1 MAAFTYPG
9 VYIEE
14 ISSGQHSITGV
25 ATSIAAFIGYT
36 NVGPVDE
43 AVMVESWAEYESLFG
58 GMMPG
63 VYLGYAVYQF
73 FLNGGSQAY
82 IVRLCN
88 TDSSY
93 GANSVAVA
101 ASASIGGMTI
111 NANNPGVWGNN
122 IAVAI
127 TGINS
132 VNSTFNLQVYELTGS
147 GSLSMV
153 ESYTNL
159 STNPANASYAV
170 TIVNNDSNY
179 IALTSGISLPTSS
192 AGYCGVYT
200 INGNV
205 TQGVISQGDALT
217 QSGSGAEGTV
227 LVAPTATLPMTIQL
241 TKTSAA
247 IDMANPTDTWSK
259 GLTETFTQSGA
270 PTQMPMALVSGSI
283 TGGPFTPSETVT
295 QLQSGATAICVGS
308 TPSTLPNGLATPGL
322 LLLQYITVAPA
333 NSFAQWTGGTSKAV
347 LTPINAPVPT
357 FAEPFAI
364 AGTFTAGADGLALA
378 PDGSNASAIAA
389 FKEQLLNSKPGL
401 TPPTSGI
408 SLLADVPIF
417 NLLCVPGECDLAAV
431 SVLQAFCAAN
441 RAFYIVDAAQGAIL
455 GTGTNGLSATGP
467 ADSTGASLINPSA
480 SNSAF
485 YFPWVQAPDPMAG
498 FRPAYFPPCGFIAG
512 IYATTDATRGVW
524 KAPAGIDAGLTG
536 ALGLQYNLNDL
547 QNGSLNVLGVNC
559 LRQFPNFGEVVW
571 GARTIAGNDAIGS
584 QWKYVPIRRLALFL
598 ESSLYQGTQWAV
610 FEPNAEPLWGQVRLS
625 IGAFLQGLFLQGAF
639 AGTAPQQAYFVKCD
653 GDNNPSTSQALGIL
667 NISVGF
673 APLYPAEFVV
683 IQIQQIMSQS

>member
-1 MAAFTYPG
+1 MAAFTFPG

-73 FLNGGSQAY
+73 FQNGGTQAY
-82 IVRLCN
+82 IVRLC
-88 TDSSY
+88 DQSA
-93 GANSVAVA
+93 GQA
-101 ASASIGGMTI
+101 APAAATIGGLAI
-111 NANNPGVWGNN
+111 SANNPGSWGNN

-127 TGINS
+127 TGINT
-132 VNSTFNLQVYELTGS
+132 VNSTFNLQVFELTGS

-159 STNPANASYAV
+159 STSSSSASYAV
-170 TIVNNDSNY
+170 TIVNNDSTY
-179 IALTSGISLPTSS
+179 ISLTAGLGLPTSS
-192 AGYCGVYT
+192 AAYCGVYT
-200 INGNV
+200 VNGKV
-205 TQGVISQGDALT
+205 TLGAISQGDTLT

-241 TKTSAA
+241 TKTSAS
-247 IDMANPTDTWSK
+247 IDVANPSATWSN
-259 GLTETFTQSGA
+259 GGVTETFTQNGL
-270 PTQMPMALVSGSI
+270 PTQMPMALISGSI
-283 TGGPFTPSETVT
+283 TGGPFTPGEAVT
-295 QLQSGATAICVGS
+295 QQQSASVTATAVCVGS
-308 TPSTLPNGLATPGL
+308 TPSTLPAGLATPGL
-322 LLLQYITVAPA
+322 LLLQYITGAPA
-333 NSFAQWTGGTSKAV
+333 NSFTQWKGGTSGAV
-347 LTPINAPVPT
+347 LTPICAPVPT
-357 FAEPFAI
+357 FAQPFATV
-364 AGTFTAGADGLALA
+364 AGYTHGADESA
-378 PDGSNASAIAA
+378 PLKPDDATAA
-389 FKEQLLNSKPGL
+389 TFMEQLLNTQ
-401 TPPTSGI
+401 TPPAAPTGI
-408 SLLADVPIF
+408 SLLANVPIF

-431 SVLQAFCAAN
+431 SALQSFCAAS
-441 RAFYIVDAAQGAIL
+441 RAFLIVDAAQNAIL

-467 ADSTGASLINPSA
+467 SDSTGATLVNPSA

-498 FRPAYFPPCGFIAG
+498 FRPAYFPPCGFMAG

-524 KAPAGIDAGLTG
+524 KAPAGIDASLTG

-547 QNGSLNVLGVNC
+547 QNGTLNVQGVNC
-559 LRQFPNFGEVVW
+559 LRQFPNFGNVTW
-571 GARTIAGNDAIGS
+571 GARTIAGSDALGS
-584 QWKYVPIRRLALFL
+584 QWKYIPIRRLALYL

-610 FEPNAEPLWGQVRLS
+610 FEPNAEPLWGQVRLA
-625 IGAFLQGLFLQGAF
+625 IGSFLQGLFLKGAF
-639 AGTAPQQAYFVKCD
+639 AGTTPQQAYFVKCD
-653 GDNNPSTSQALGIL
+653 GDNNPPASQALGIL